1 METHPLSQTTRL
13 TRRNGIY
20 HYRRRVP
27 AEVVSA
33 IGRHEIHKS
42 LGTASLAEAKKL
54 RALEDLKWDA
64 RFHDA
69 SGTNPQPA
77 IAQKAGEPL
86 VGPDALRLVQ
96 QFVARIDQEAE
107 QEALSNPPASEEE
120 RSEMRETIG
129 IGLTIL
135 QDRDDPRADEWIDST
150 MLNIS
155 GSNGQSAAVDI
166 GFSEIVR
173 RGLLELQRRKMARLE
188 DKYASMASDEIFAPD
203 RSADISF
210 GQVASQFLK
219 LTEEEAKIN
228 RTSQKWVHKQK
239 ANVALLTEIVG
250 QSTSIRQVDYDGC
263 LRVRSVLAR
272 LPANRSKLYDGLT
285 IEQSIAAAEADGK
298 AGLSS
303 TTQSVYLSTLQAI
316 LELALRKGLVPVN
329 PAQGLKP
336 LRKEVLAASARRRP
350 FTPVQ
355 LKAFFDGKFYRTCAQ
370 HSPAWAQD
378 KQGWRFWL
386 PPLCLFMGMRPN
398 EVCQMEVANVRR
410 TDKGTWYL
418 DVVASDDDEEGSG
431 EVKKSLKTA
440 TSRRR
445 IPIHP
450 ELLAIGILD
459 YAETRRTAG
468 HRRLFPDLKPDRY
481 GNCAK
486 YAMRRFRE
494 FFLPAE
500 IDLEPRQS
508 FYSFRHNFRDALRSI
523 GAPPDTLQALGGW
536 SQGKL
541 TSDDYGDKS
550 NPDYQAQYIEKI
562 AYSGVYLQQLHA
574 SP

>member
-1 METHPLSQTTRL
+1 MSQTTRL

-27 AEVVSA
+27 AELVSA

-77 IAQKAGEPL
+77 IAQKTGEPL
-86 VGPDALRLVQ
+86 AGPDALRLVR
-96 QFVARIDQEAE
+96 QFVARIDQGAE
-107 QEALSNPPASEEE
+107 QEALTNPPASEEE

-155 GSNGQSAAVDI
+155 GSNGQSATVDI

-173 RGLLELQRRKMARLE
+173 RGLLELQRRKLARLE
-188 DKYASMASDEIFAPD
+188 DNYASIASDEIFAPG
-203 RSADISF
+203 RSTNTSF

-250 QSTSIRQVDYDGC
+250 YGTSIRQVDYDEC

-272 LPANRSKLYDGLT
+272 LPANRSKLYEGLT

-329 PAQGLKP
+329 PTQGLRGKHT
-336 LRKEVLAASARRRP
+336 ARA
-350 FTPVQ
+350 
-355 LKAFFDGKFYRTCAQ
+355 L
-370 HSPAWAQD
+370 
-378 KQGWRFWL
+378 
-386 PPLCLFMGMRPN
+386 
-398 EVCQMEVANVRR
+398 
-410 TDKGTWYL
+410 
-418 DVVASDDDEEGSG
+418 EG
-431 EVKKSLKTA
+431 VN
-440 TSRRR
+440 
-445 IPIHP
+445 
-450 ELLAIGILD
+450 
-459 YAETRRTAG
+459 AG
-468 HRRLFPDLKPDRY
+468 LI
-481 GNCAK
+481 A
-486 YAMRRFRE
+486 
-494 FFLPAE
+494 
-500 IDLEPRQS
+500 RQS
-508 FYSFRHNFRDALRSI
+508 GHQSQQQLADYVRVPR
-523 GAPPDTLQALGGW
+523 APPRLPTLDHPWPIGPGISAGYPHWSKARPTALALCGPPNHHPVEAFEI
-536 SQGKL
+536 
-541 TSDDYGDKS
+541 GDSK
-550 NPDYQAQYIEKI
+550 
-562 AYSGVYLQQLHA
+562 
-574 SP
+574 